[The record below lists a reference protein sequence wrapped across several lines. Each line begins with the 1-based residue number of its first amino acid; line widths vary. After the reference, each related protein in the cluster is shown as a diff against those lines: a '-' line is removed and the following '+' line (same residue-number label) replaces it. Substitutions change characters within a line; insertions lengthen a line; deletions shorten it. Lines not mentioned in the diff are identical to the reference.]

1 MSPFSR
7 WVCSPRFVFLAGGL
21 LLGFVSAIQAEG
33 SPQDAYPVTRF
44 VFEYV
49 SPEDG
54 RGAEE
59 SLPVPAE
66 LAGLQ
71 VRLHKNGA
79 RYSAP
84 TPGVPTELVPLSGG
98 GSARLFDLSALV
110 SVGRTVVSELNRRG
124 TYGVL
129 AVVDPAQINV
139 EVSPPEDLRTSPSEL
154 RFLVYYSRIE
164 TLEIKR
170 QNHAPPRH
178 WLYPPATVGER
189 IVSHSPLQPGHLLQ
203 KDVLQN
209 YLSGVNR
216 LEGRHVETIVGAGS
230 KSGTVRLALS
240 LSEEKR
246 FSALVLSSNSGTKET
261 GEWRTQIGAQIRQVA
276 GLDDL
281 LSVDYITSDFSRYRT
296 LSVSEEVALVFP
308 DILKARLYASW
319 SDLSL
324 ADLGQTGLGFR
335 SRSETVGLQTSWRP
349 ELFTATPLTFT
360 AGAYGTTSTV
370 HNESIAREGSST
382 FFVPYLG
389 VDAERRSQRG
399 RWTASLQVER
409 VGTADEDL
417 SILGRPEPSR
427 KAWVSHW
434 STTASRRSGS
444 LKEMLATEGTASAST
459 HEASLALH
467 GQYIASPDRVTPQFQ
482 GVAGGVNTVRGYP
495 ESLSAGDTVSLASMQ
510 YRVRLN
516 SLFHTANTGRHPT
529 EEAAP
534 DPSGELGSSTH
545 AATPQADR
553 EAMRAVDPST
563 LIPRSGG
570 APLEV
575 SLRGFLDAAQVR
587 TNQAKSG
594 FGEVANR
601 TLLGVGGG
609 LDLVF
614 RGQFKGLIRADLGFA
629 LNGQHQPGNTQVD
642 AGSSR
647 VHVTVMLNW

>member
-1 MSPFSR
+1 MAAARPAGRRFQKGPEAASVCPLPCLKPSLTDSVSR
-7 WVCSPRFVFLAGGL
+7 PAWPSVEAPLVARDRTGPARRNLILRGVTVPASLPRRVPRPNRCA
-21 LLGFVSAIQAEG
+21 A
-33 SPQDAYPVTRF
+33 PVTSQRRAPSQTHRTF
-44 VFEYV
+44 
-49 SPEDG
+49 G
-54 RGAEE
+54 RHGGA
-59 SLPVPAE
+59 
-66 LAGLQ
+66 
-71 VRLHKNGA
+71 
-79 RYSAP
+79 AP
-84 TPGVPTELVPLSGG
+84 TQHSAGRVFRLSG
-98 GSARLFDLSALV
+98 
-110 SVGRTVVSELNRRG
+110 
-124 TYGVL
+124 
-129 AVVDPAQINV
+129 
-139 EVSPPEDLRTSPSEL
+139 
-154 RFLVYYSRIE
+154 
-164 TLEIKR
+164 
-170 QNHAPPRH
+170 
-178 WLYPPATVGER
+178 
-189 IVSHSPLQPGHLLQ
+189 
-203 KDVLQN
+203 
-209 YLSGVNR
+209 
-216 LEGRHVETIVGAGS
+216 
-230 KSGTVRLALS
+230 
-240 LSEEKR
+240 
-246 FSALVLSSNSGTKET
+246 
-261 GEWRTQIGAQIRQVA
+261 
-276 GLDDL
+276 
-281 LSVDYITSDFSRYRT
+281 
-296 LSVSEEVALVFP
+296 
-308 DILKARLYASW
+308 
-319 SDLSL
+319 DLSL

-349 ELFTATPLTFT
+349 ELFTATPLTCT

-370 HNESIAREGSST
+370 DNESIAREGSST

-399 RWTASLQVER
+399 RWTASLQFER

-434 STTASRRSGS
+434 STAASCRSGS
-444 LKEMLATEGTASAST
+444 LKEMFATEGTASAST

-467 GQYIASPDRVTPQFQ
+467 GQYIASPERVTPQFQ
-482 GVAGGVNTVRGYP
+482 GVAGGVNPVRGYP

-563 LIPRSGG
+563 LIPRSSG

-614 RGQFKGLIRADLGFA
+614 RGQFKGLIQADLGFA